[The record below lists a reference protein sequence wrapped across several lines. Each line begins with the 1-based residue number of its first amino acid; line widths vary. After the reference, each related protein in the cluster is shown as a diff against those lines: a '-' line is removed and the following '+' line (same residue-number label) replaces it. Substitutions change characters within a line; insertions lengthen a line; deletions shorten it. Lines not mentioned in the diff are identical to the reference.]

1 MRSPFAEN
9 PISEFDKLV
18 AELAGIRRRQK
29 WAGELTAR
37 ARGDGSRG
45 QFRKALSDLDDVY
58 KALPPKRRTVIL
70 KGAPEPTAGAE
81 VIAKAF
87 HTLKHGDLNAD
98 QQGRL
103 MLALGDLTDRVAARQ
118 ATFSK
123 AIPTPRRRADPN
135 VRRRTAA
142 QVAADFEKVEHS
154 LKGAAAHSHMKAATD
169 LIDEAKRM
177 LASDDMAL
185 SDHAILSLK
194 LGDLQS
200 KMEEGQVHDKE

>member
-45 QFRKALSDLDDVY
+45 QFRKALSDLDDMY
-58 KALPPKRRTVIL
+58 KTLPPKRRTVIL
-70 KGAPEPTAGAE
+70 KGAPEPIAGAE

-87 HTLKHGDLNAD
+87 HALKHGDLNAD
-98 QQGRL
+98 QKGRL
-103 MLALGDLTDRVAARQ
+103 MLALGNLAEGVAARQ

-123 AIPTPRRRADPN
+123 ALPTATQLADPN

-142 QVAADFEKVEHS
+142 QVAADLEKRTRAQGRR
-154 LKGAAAHSHMKAATD
+154 GALSYEGRHRFDRRSAAHARVRRHVD
-169 LIDEAKRM
+169 VGPRCFEPEAR
-177 LASDDMAL
+177 
-185 SDHAILSLK
+185 
-194 LGDLQS
+194 
-200 KMEEGQVHDKE
+200 